1 MKAPRKFTLL
11 TSLYLS
17 QGLPYGFFRQALPVL
32 LRQQGVSLAHVG
44 LSNLL
49 ALPWALKFLWAPL
62 VDRIGWRRIG
72 LRRSWILPLQGL
84 AIVTLLAMGF
94 LDAATQLELVLAG
107 ILLINLFAATQDI
120 ATDGLAV
127 GLLSHAERGLGN
139 SIQVA
144 AYRVGMVVG
153 GGFLLMLIDWLGWTS
168 LFWVMAALLT
178 AASVPIVLYRE
189 SAEDSSD
196 DPLCDSGRASRD
208 EACYSGRASQEA
220 SDESSQRPGFWDFL
234 EILRRPGMVW
244 WLLLLLLFKGGDNLT
259 TGMLNPFLVD
269 LGLSAA
275 NIGSLVGLAG
285 FAAGLVGALAGGW
298 WVVRL
303 GRVRGLVTA
312 GLLQALGAAGYA
324 VPALFAA
331 SVPALASLPAL
342 YGFCILEHFTGSL
355 VTVTLFTM
363 MMDVSRVR
371 TAGSDYTLQASV
383 VVVAQLGGRSLS
395 GFSAEAL
402 GYGGNFLASG
412 LISVLGALAGYLILR
427 NTSFRDRLLAPTGAH
442 WER

>member
-1 MKAPRKFTLL
+1 MKALRKFTLL

-62 VDRIGWRRIG
+62 VDRVGWRRLG

-84 AIVTLLAMGF
+84 AILTLLAMGF

-153 GGFLLMLIDWLGWTS
+153 GGFLLILIDWLGWTS

-189 SAEDSSD
+189 PSCDSGRASQATPQD
-196 DPLCDSGRASRD
+196 RLCDSGRASQD
-208 EACYSGRASQEA
+208 EEEEA
-220 SDESSQRPGFWDFL
+220 PQRPGFWDFL
-234 EILRRPGMVW
+234 EILRRPGMAW

-269 LGLSAA
+269 LGLSAGD
-275 NIGSLVGLAG
+275 IGSLVGLAG

-402 GYGGNFLASG
+402 GYAGNFLASG

-427 NTSFRDRLLAPTGAH
+427 NTSFRQRLLAPTGAS
-442 WER
+442 WEG